1 MTTRVPTAIRT
12 LPQRSTLVAHVIKHR
27 YLYLLL
33 VPGILFYFLFKY
45 LPMYGII
52 IAFKHFTPVKGI
64 MGSPWIGLENF
75 TRLLQ
80 ARDFPLIFRNTLLI
94 GFYQLAFGF
103 PVPIILALLLN
114 EVGYSPFKRSVQT
127 IIYLPHFISWIVVA
141 GLVFRLT
148 TVDGGLVNEVIK
160 AFGGEPIIFLAS
172 KSHFRGL
179 LVISDIW
186 KSSGWRTIIF
196 LAALSTVDPTLYES
210 AVIDGANRWQQTWR
224 ITLPSIAEVIAI
236 LLILQV
242 GDILRVGFQQVIA
255 MYNPAVY
262 EVADIFQTY
271 VYRTGLLQG
280 QFGYATAVGL
290 FNSVIALAL
299 VLVANWGA
307 TRLGTDGLF

>member
-1 MTTRVPTAIRT
+1 M
-12 LPQRSTLVAHVIKHR
+12 
-27 YLYLLL
+27 
-33 VPGILFYFLFKY
+33 
-45 LPMYGII
+45 
-52 IAFKHFTPVKGI
+52 
-64 MGSPWIGLENF
+64 
-75 TRLLQ
+75 
-80 ARDFPLIFRNTLLI
+80 
-94 GFYQLAFGF
+94 
-103 PVPIILALLLN
+103 
-114 EVGYSPFKRSVQT
+114 
-127 IIYLPHFISWIVVA
+127 
-141 GLVFRLT
+141 
-148 TVDGGLVNEVIK
+148 IK

-179 LVISDIW
+179 LVLSDIW

-307 TRLGTDGLF
+307 KRLGTDGLF

>member
-1 MTTRVPTAIRT
+1 MMTRAQTTTRAF
-12 LPQRSTLVAHVIKHR
+12 PQRSALAAHVVKHR

-33 VPGILFYFLFKY
+33 LPGLIFYILFKY
-45 LPMYGII
+45 LPMYGVI
-52 IAFKHFTPVKGI
+52 IAFKQFTPVKGI
-64 MGSPWIGLENF
+64 LGSPWIGLENF
-75 TRLLQ
+75 QRLVT
-80 ARDFPLIFRNTLLI
+80 ARDFPLIFRNTMLL

-103 PVPIILALLLN
+103 PVPIVLALLLN
-114 EVGYSPFKRSVQT
+114 EVSYAPFKRSVQT

-148 TVDGGLVNEVIK
+148 TVDGGPINEVIK
-160 AFGGEPIIFLAS
+160 SFGGDPVIFLAS
-172 KSHFRGL
+172 KPHFRGL

-224 ITLPSIAEVIAI
+224 ITLPSMAEVIAI
-236 LLILQV
+236 VLILQV

-290 FNSVIALAL
+290 FNSIIALAL

-307 TRLGTDGLF
+307 KRLGTDGLF